1 MDTTMDARITWG
13 NDSSGF
19 SFNGVGS
26 FGSMD
31 SGDQVFSNDN
41 ADSLMWLADV
51 DVSSS
56 NVSTRTHGEQLLG
69 LDLDTI

>member
-31 SGDQVFSNDN
+31 SGDKVFSNNN

-51 DVSSS
+51 DISNS

-69 LDLDTI
+69 PDLDTI